1 MEMRMVVAIVVRMK
15 FSRRHVVSI
24 VSESRKHVGWP
35 NLQSGESLES
45 ATSNICRPSVFVRFE
60 VVPKV
65 SV

>member
-15 FSRRHVVSI
+15 FSRGHVASI
-24 VSESRKHVGWP
+24 VSESRKHVEWP
-35 NLQSGESLES
+35 NLQSDESLGS
-45 ATSNICRPSVFVRFE
+45 ATSNICRPSVFVKFE

>member
-1 MEMRMVVAIVVRMK
+1 MEMRMVVPIVVRMK

-24 VSESRKHVGWP
+24 VSESRKHVEWP
-35 NLQSGESLES
+35 NLQSDESLES